1 MSDPIM
7 ARTEFA
13 AALNQICTERGIEPS
28 AVLNSLKQ
36 ALLAAF
42 RKDYP
47 QIYAQYEIAEETEN
61 QEELSPPQTSLSVV
75 LDDQTGEF
83 KIITTDPKTKKDKDI
98 TPPGFGR
105 IAAQTAK
112 QVILQQVREA
122 EKSSI
127 IDEYRS
133 RLGELIT
140 AQVLRLDGKNVI
152 LDIGR
157 GQGVMP
163 PEEQIRGEFYRL
175 NSRIAVVIADIRDT
189 FRGESVVVSRSDP
202 RLVTQL
208 FAREVPEVG
217 TGVVVIEKIARDP
230 GVRTK
235 VAVKSTQEGVDP
247 VGSCVGQKGV
257 RVQAVINELNGER
270 VDIIQ
275 YSQDP
280 QEFISAALSPAE
292 NLQIT
297 LNETKKTATVSVPE
311 DQLSLAIGRSGQ
323 NVKLAAKLTGYKIKV
338 QAGDKS
344 TIQVTG
350 NEEYEID
357 LLDLDTKTRN
367 KLVEAGI
374 VLLEQ
379 IMGDNLERLK
389 EVRGIGS
396 KTITEIKNKL
406 ATYQQSDSPEESQS
420 EEPQSDEGSSQSD
433 TIDTSTPQDSSSM
446 TDSSK

>member
-1 MSDPIM
+1 MSDLNI

-28 AVLNSLKQ
+28 IVLDSLKQ
-36 ALLAAF
+36 ALLAAY

-47 QIYAQYEIAEETEN
+47 TAYTEYEEGEYTMD
-61 QEELSPPQTSLSVV
+61 VK
-75 LDDQTGEF
+75 LDGDTGEF
-83 KIITTDPKTKKDKDI
+83 RIFATAPKSKKEKDV

-122 EKSSI
+122 EKTSI
-127 IDEYRS
+127 LDEYRD
-133 RLGELIT
+133 RIGELIT

-175 NSRIAVVIADIRDT
+175 NSRVAVLIADIRET
-189 FRGESVVVSRSDP
+189 FRGESVIVSRADS
-202 RLVTQL
+202 RLVEQL

-217 TGVVVIEKIARDP
+217 TDVVVIERIARDP

-235 VAVKSTQEGVDP
+235 VAVKSNQDGVDP

-275 YSQDP
+275 YSEDP
-280 QEFISAALSPAE
+280 KEFIASSLAPAE
-292 NLQIT
+292 NLDINIDEDT
-297 LNETKKTATVSVPE
+297 KTAIITVPE

-323 NVKLAAKLTGYKIKV
+323 NVKLAAKLTGYKITI
-338 QAGDKS
+338 QGGDKA
-344 TIQVTG
+344 TVQVTG
-350 NEEYEID
+350 DEEFEID
-357 LLDLDTKTRN
+357 LLHLDPKTRK
-367 KLVEAGI
+367 KLIDAGVI
-374 VLLEQ
+374 LIEQ
-379 IMGDNLERLK
+379 LIGDNIARLK
-389 EVRGIGS
+389 EIKGIGP
-396 KTITEIKNKL
+396 KTFKEIEEKL
-406 ATYQQSDSPEESQS
+406 SAYQQHHEKNES
-420 EEPQSDEGSSQSD
+420 
-433 TIDTSTPQDSSSM
+433 IDADKADSSAD
-446 TDSSK
+446 TENK

>member
-1 MSDPIM
+1 
-7 ARTEFA
+7 
-13 AALNQICTERGIEPS
+13 
-28 AVLNSLKQ
+28 
-36 ALLAAF
+36 
-42 RKDYP
+42 
-47 QIYAQYEIAEETEN
+47 
-61 QEELSPPQTSLSVV
+61 
-75 LDDQTGEF
+75 
-83 KIITTDPKTKKDKDI
+83 
-98 TPPGFGR
+98 
-105 IAAQTAK
+105 
-112 QVILQQVREA
+112 
-122 EKSSI
+122 
-127 IDEYRS
+127 
-133 RLGELIT
+133 
-140 AQVLRLDGKNVI
+140 
-152 LDIGR
+152 
-157 GQGVMP
+157 MP

-389 EVRGIGS
+389 EVKGIGS

-420 EEPQSDEGSSQSD
+420 DESNSQSD

-446 TDSSK
+446 TDPSK

>member
-1 MSDPIM
+1 
-7 ARTEFA
+7 
-13 AALNQICTERGIEPS
+13 
-28 AVLNSLKQ
+28 
-36 ALLAAF
+36 
-42 RKDYP
+42 
-47 QIYAQYEIAEETEN
+47 
-61 QEELSPPQTSLSVV
+61 
-75 LDDQTGEF
+75 
-83 KIITTDPKTKKDKDI
+83 
-98 TPPGFGR
+98 
-105 IAAQTAK
+105 
-112 QVILQQVREA
+112 
-122 EKSSI
+122 
-127 IDEYRS
+127 
-133 RLGELIT
+133 
-140 AQVLRLDGKNVI
+140 
-152 LDIGR
+152 
-157 GQGVMP
+157 MP

-297 LNETKKTATVSVPE
+297 LNEAKKTATVSVPE

-389 EVRGIGS
+389 EVKGIGS

-420 EEPQSDEGSSQSD
+420 DEGSSQSD
-433 TIDTSTPQDSSSM
+433 TIDTSTPQDSSST

>member
-47 QIYAQYEIAEETEN
+47 QIYAQYEIGEETES

-83 KIITTDPKTKKDKDI
+83 KIIATDPKTKKDKDI

-389 EVRGIGS
+389 EVKGIGS

-420 EEPQSDEGSSQSD
+420 DEGSSQSD
-433 TIDTSTPQDSSSM
+433 TIDTSTPQDSSSA

>member
-47 QIYAQYEIAEETEN
+47 QIYAQYETGEETES

-83 KIITTDPKTKKDKDI
+83 KIIATDPKTKKDKDI

-389 EVRGIGS
+389 EVKGIRSKPSPKS
-396 KTITEIKNKL
+396 KTNLLPTNNRTHQKNPNQMKAIL
-406 ATYQQSDSPEESQS
+406 SQ
-420 EEPQSDEGSSQSD
+420 
-433 TIDTSTPQDSSSM
+433 TLSTPQHLR
-446 TDSSK
+446 TALP